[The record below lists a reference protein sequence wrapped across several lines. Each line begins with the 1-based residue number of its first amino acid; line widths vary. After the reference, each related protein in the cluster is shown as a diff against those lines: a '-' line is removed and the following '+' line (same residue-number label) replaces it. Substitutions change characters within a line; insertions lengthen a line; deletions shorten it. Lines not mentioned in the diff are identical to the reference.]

1 MREIQTNEI
10 RGGYSYFFV
19 SEEQIE
25 EFQKLPL
32 KERLRWLE
40 EYQEFTYR
48 ALSKEEWETLQKF
61 RRGEI

>member
-1 MREIQTNEI
+1 MNAEKKTDI
-10 RGGYSYFFV
+10 RGGYSYYV
-19 SEEQIE
+19 TEEQIE

-32 KERLRWLE
+32 RERLRWLE

>member
-1 MREIQTNEI
+1 MNEIQANEI
-10 RGGYSYFFV
+10 RGGYSYFV
-19 SEEQIE
+19 TEEQIE

-61 RRGEI
+61 RSGEI